1 MEGVSR
7 SIEQIIRDLGLA
19 EQMQL
24 AAVRRQFSELFSPP
38 LTDHLWPASLTRGEL
53 LIYVDSQVWL
63 YEVRRHQREFEKR
76 LLSFGVK
83 RVKFR
88 IGRVFRKKNPHE
100 IPPLT
105 KPDSLPEELEALI
118 QSDIKD
124 DSLRESVR
132 KAMLSVLGRRI
143 SE

>member
-7 SIEQIIRDLGLA
+7 SIERIIRDLGLA

-24 AAVRRQFSELFSPP
+24 AAVRRRFTELFSPP
-38 LTDHLWPASLTRGEL
+38 LADHLWPASLTRGEL

-76 LLSFGVK
+76 LLPFGVK

-88 IGRVFRKKNPHE
+88 IGKVFRKRKPLE
-100 IPPLT
+100 IPHLT
-105 KPDSLPEELEALI
+105 KPDSLPEALEALI
-118 QSDIKD
+118 QNEIRD

-132 KAMLSVLGRRI
+132 RAMLSVLGRRL